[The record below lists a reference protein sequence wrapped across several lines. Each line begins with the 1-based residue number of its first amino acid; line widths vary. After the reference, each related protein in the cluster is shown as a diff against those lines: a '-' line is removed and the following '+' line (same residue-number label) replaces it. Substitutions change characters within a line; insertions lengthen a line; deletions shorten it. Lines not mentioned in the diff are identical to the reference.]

1 MDVWSHP
8 LWMDLLGSQ
17 RRIIFLFW
25 GELIVI
31 LVIMEMDWN
40 YGDMFVGQASHPN
53 SLQHVPRLSF
63 GPYEEV

>member
-1 MDVWSHP
+1 
-8 LWMDLLGSQ
+8 MDLLGSQ

-40 YGDMFVGQASHPN
+40 YGDMLVGQASHPN
-53 SLQHVPRLSF
+53 SLQHVLRLSL